1 MSANLAEFLKVLMI
15 VVSMSTL
22 ILSLRNFIT
31 NLDTERQSDVE
42 DDAKNKDEEEKL
54 DNVELREKDAA

>member
-1 MSANLAEFLKVLMI
+1 MSQNLAEFLKVLMI
-15 VVSMSTL
+15 VVTMSTL

-42 DDAKNKDEEEKL
+42 DMDMVGHQENES
-54 DNVELREKDAA
+54 